1 MQTYMINLALG
12 LLTKVITEEM
22 VKDIL
27 KTLLDAVEKVVQSSE
42 NDLDDSIIIPL
53 LAVVRSALGLNTEIT
68 KE

>member
-53 LAVVRSALGLNTEIT
+53 LAVVRSALGLTTEIT